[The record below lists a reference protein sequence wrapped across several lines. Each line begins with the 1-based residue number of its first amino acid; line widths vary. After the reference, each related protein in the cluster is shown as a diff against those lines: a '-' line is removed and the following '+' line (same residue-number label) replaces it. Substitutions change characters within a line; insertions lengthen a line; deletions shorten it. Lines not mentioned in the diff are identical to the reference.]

1 MRNTTER
8 SEGIEA
14 GTAKLVGTDTAKIIS
29 FVEILLN
36 KDNTEYDLMASAENP
51 YGDGQASK
59 IIYNF
64 LISVINS

>member
-29 FVEILLN
+29 SVEILL
-36 KDNTEYDLMASAENP
+36 KSDNTEYEIMASAVSP
-51 YGDGQASK
+51 YGDGLASK
-59 IIYNF
+59 KIFFNF
-64 LISVINS
+64 GY